1 MRSRRGRR
9 QSLAPRE
16 VVLGLDPLERGI
28 SIFGASIAFVLAIV
42 TGVEWKRNL
51 PTITTT
57 KYKAGKACPSAF
69 PTHVNTLCEHI
80 VKTTRTEWEV
90 KFFFIVLVAA
100 CILFF
105 ALRRKRAGVATF
117 AVFLGLGLG
126 LGSGLVFFFM
136 GAWLIMRAYR
146 LQKYGVATMMGS
158 NRVARE
164 MAQAR
169 KEGREPDIEQYTGTS
184 NSSSPTAPRTSSSK
198 KSAPKS
204 TTPEASKRYTP
215 KKPAPKR
222 R

>member
-16 VVLGLDPLERGI
+16 AVLGLDPLERGI
-28 SIFGASIAFVLAIV
+28 SLFGAGIAFVLAIV
-42 TGVEWKRNL
+42 TAIEWKRNL

-105 ALRRKRAGVATF
+105 AIRRKRAGVATF

-158 NRVARE
+158 NRAARE

-169 KEGREPDIEQYTGTS
+169 KEGREPDLEPYSGSTGTS
-184 NSSSPTAPRTSSSK
+184 IAPAPRTSGSK
-198 KSAPKS
+198 KTPPKP
-204 TTPEASKRYTP
+204 TGPEASKRYTP